1 MTPARNVL
9 MGWLIPI
16 VILMFNM
23 SFQYQ
28 NYGGE
33 YHCWLR
39 MDTGLMYGQFIP
51 IAVMTIISLTIIEA
65 AGNMFNVVIIF
76 FKFPINLKKPQF
88 MFFYNFR
95 WCFRLQQIRRGKWK
109 WKKNGQNHAKNFDS
123 DTSHGTFFFSKL
135 SF

>member
-65 AGNMFNVVIIF
+65 AGNIF
-76 FKFPINLKKPQF
+76 QCCDYIFQISNKSKK
-88 MFFYNFR
+88 
-95 WCFRLQQIRRGKWK
+95 
-109 WKKNGQNHAKNFDS
+109 
-123 DTSHGTFFFSKL
+123 TSIHVFL
-135 SF
+135 

>member
-9 MGWLIPI
+9 LGWLIPI

-65 AGNMFNVVIIF
+65 AGNMSSLIIF
-76 FKFPINLKKPQF
+76 FKFQYKSLKIFNL
-88 MFFYNFR
+88 
-95 WCFRLQQIRRGKWK
+95 CFI
-109 WKKNGQNHAKNFDS
+109 
-123 DTSHGTFFFSKL
+123 
-135 SF
+135 